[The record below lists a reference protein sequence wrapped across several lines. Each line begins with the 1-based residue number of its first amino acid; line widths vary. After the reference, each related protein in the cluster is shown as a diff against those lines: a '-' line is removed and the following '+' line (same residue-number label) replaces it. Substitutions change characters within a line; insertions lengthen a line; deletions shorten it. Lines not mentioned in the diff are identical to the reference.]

1 MSGELGGA
9 HDTEVM
15 GERCAAMLAELP
27 DELIL
32 GPVAAAV
39 TRSFQCRQ
47 ANPPC
52 TRPAA
57 CRGRRELPKAR
68 CGYRRVVSRMDD
80 GLSQPAG
87 ERRDVA
93 LHEGVRPPSGSATP
107 LRRSDPHWVPV
118 KRLQRRLKRFSTSS
132 ASTRTR

>member
-57 CRGRRELPKAR
+57 RRGRREL
-68 CGYRRVVSRMDD
+68 
-80 GLSQPAG
+80 
-87 ERRDVA
+87 
-93 LHEGVRPPSGSATP
+93 
-107 LRRSDPHWVPV
+107 
-118 KRLQRRLKRFSTSS
+118 LKRGAAIAGSCLAWTTGCPSQRASDATSLC
-132 ASTRTR
+132 TRA